1 MPQPPG
7 ATPGHDARGDGDDA
21 VVKAWGAL
29 FDAFLRLDGLGVRPD
44 VVLLVLRGYHDDWPF

>member
-1 MPQPPG
+1 MPEVSNRQADP
-7 ATPGHDARGDGDDA
+7 DSRSDGDDA
-21 VVKAWGAL
+21 VVRAWGAL